1 MKKILLGTAVGSLF
15 CATSA
20 FANPC
25 YTEACGA
32 DAAGPYIG
40 LELGYGWLDKGSQG
54 PIDDSGELA
63 QSELRNLVSPT
74 ANYDGSD
81 NGLDGFSGAI
91 NFGYLFPITDSFFLG
106 PEVGYMFMF
115 QSPDFKWNFSDSLG
129 QTDTLKYKIQ
139 NSTIIPLLAVA
150 RVNVSE
156 DFYLFAKLGVSYV
169 HQKLSI
175 DEYQGLLDP
184 IDKKALGDGETASNW
199 QFTGVAGVGW
209 QVSESIGLTVQ
220 YTYVDGDKFS
230 DLAPTNYLGATSP
243 DIDTIAYQAVTA
255 GLTYSF

>member
-20 FANPC
+20 IANPC

-32 DAAGPYIG
+32 DAAGPYMG
-40 LELGYGWLDKGSQG
+40 LELGYGWYDEGNKGT
-54 PIDDSGELA
+54 IYNSGEK
-63 QSELRNLVSPT
+63 
-74 ANYDGSD
+74 ANTDFGLGGNNGTD
-81 NGLDGFSGAI
+81 NGLGVFSGGI

-106 PEVGYMFMF
+106 PEVGYLFNF
-115 QSPDFKWNFSDSLG
+115 QTPDYKWKFGNSE
-129 QTDTLKYKIQ
+129 LKYKLKD
-139 NSTIIPLLAVA
+139 NTIIPLLAVA
-150 RVNVSE
+150 RVNVAE

-169 HQKLSI
+169 YQKFSI
-175 DEYQGLLDP
+175 SGSGGLAGVDFANEVP
-184 IDKKALGDGETASNW
+184 IGDGETASNW

-209 QVSESIGLTVQ
+209 QVSEDIGLTVQ

-230 DLAPTNYLGATSP
+230 ELSPYNYLAANAP
-243 DIDTIAYQAVTA
+243 DIDTITYQAVTA